1 MPLRP
6 NANAPGT
13 KASNTGSG
21 PATPLVDQ
29 IVIAMQRDID
39 TRKLPP
45 GARVPSIRDLARRQ
59 LISRHS
65 AVEAYDR
72 LVAAGYLESRPG
84 SGFYVA
90 ARGRGTPDTGAGER
104 RRIYDVAW
112 LIRQAL
118 EDGSDM
124 LKVGGPWLPDAWLDC
139 DGIQRVVRALGR
151 EPGGHLLHYGHPL
164 GYLPLRQQLQLKLAE
179 IGITTT
185 PDQIVLTCG
194 TSQALEL
201 VTRYLLS
208 SGDTAFV
215 DDPGYYNLFGFLR
228 QSGIRLVGVPRNVD
242 GPDIAAMR
250 QLLTQHRPKAFFTQT
265 LMQNP
270 TGTDMSPSVM
280 HRVLQAAEEFDFT
293 IIEDDTY
300 CDIGTNPSARLATL
314 DQLNRVIYVRSFSKT
329 LSGSLRVGFAAASP
343 PIADA
348 ITNLKVLS
356 CITTSLFSEKLI
368 HRLLIE
374 GHYRKFLDR
383 LRVRITQARS
393 ASMRLLASVGMAAF
407 CEPAGGN
414 FLWARFPHIEDSEA
428 LIADARGNG
437 IMLAPGAVFR
447 PNLESSPYLRFNVTM
462 CGDPR
467 LESFLRK
474 AGGEGRTARGET
486 RPVSLVTQTASDT
499 PGANGNRHAP

>member
-1 MPLRP
+1 LPLTP
-6 NANAPGT
+6 NANMPAPKT
-13 KASNTGSG
+13 PNTTLR

-29 IVIAMQRDID
+29 IVTAMQRDID
-39 TRKLPP
+39 TRKLVP
-45 GARVPSIRDLARRQ
+45 GTRVPSIRELARRQ

-65 AVEAYDR
+65 AVEAYNR
-72 LVAAGYLESRPG
+72 LVGAGYLEPRAG

-90 ARGRGTPDTGAGER
+90 ARARSAPGPGAGDR

-124 LKVGGPWLPDAWLDC
+124 LKVGGPCLPDEWLDSE
-139 DGIQRVVRALGR
+139 GIRRAVRALGR

-164 GYLPLRQQLQLKLAE
+164 GYLPLRQQLQLRLAE

-185 PDQIVLTCG
+185 PDQIVLTYG
-194 TSQALEL
+194 TSQALEFA
-201 VTRYLLS
+201 TRYLLC

-242 GPDIAAMR
+242 GPDITAMQ

-280 HRVLQAAEEFDFT
+280 YRVLQAAEEFDFT

-300 CDIGTNPSARLATL
+300 GDIGSNPGARLATL

-329 LSGSLRVGFAAASP
+329 LSGSLRVGFAVASP

-348 ITNLKVLS
+348 IANLKVLS
-356 CITTSLFSEKLI
+356 CLTTSQFSEKLV
-368 HRLLIE
+368 HRLLVE
-374 GHYRKFLDR
+374 GHYDKFLER
-383 LRVRITQARS
+383 LRVRIAQARS
-393 ASMRLLASVGMAAF
+393 AGLCLLTSAGMTAF

-428 LIADARGNG
+428 LMAEARHSG

-447 PNLESSPYLRFNVTM
+447 PNLETSPYLRFNVAM
-462 CGDPR
+462 CGDAR
-467 LESFLRK
+467 LGSFLRNT
-474 AGGEGRTARGET
+474 GGEERTT
-486 RPVSLVTQTASDT
+486 RDSKTPASLVAPMASGT
-499 PGANGNRHAP
+499 PATNGNGPGL